1 MKNAEDE
8 AWDEIERRQSK
19 QKPKPVADY
28 SESLIKLNAAIN
40 QYRSLIGEKKYQL
53 AANVAVEM
61 QFLTMQLQ
69 EWVEQQNELIYIRAR
84 GEK

>member
-1 MKNAEDE
+1 MTEDE
-8 AWDEIERRQSK
+8 AWDEIERKQSK
-19 QKPKPVADY
+19 QKPKPVVDY

-40 QYRSLIGEKKYQL
+40 QYRSLIGDKKYQL

-69 EWVEQQNELIYIRAR
+69 EWAEQQNERTNQRAC
-84 GEK
+84 

>member
-1 MKNAEDE
+1 MTEDE

-19 QKPKPVADY
+19 QKPKPVVDY
-28 SESLIKLNAAIN
+28 SESMIKLKAAIN
-40 QYRSLIGEKKYQL
+40 QYRNLVCEQKYQL

-69 EWVEQQNELIYIRAR
+69 EWAEQQNEP
-84 GEK
+84 